1 MTCPAIG
8 YEKCGPA
15 ACAVDTVNCVK
26 VISDMV
32 LSTIC
37 GLAKFALLFVAPGVG
52 NVLKAVVDIGG

>member
-1 MTCPAIG
+1 MTCPKIG
-8 YEKCGPA
+8 YEKCGFA

-37 GLAKFALLFVAPGVG
+37 GLAKFALLFVAPGSG
-52 NVLKAVVDIGG
+52 NVL